1 MKRFKLVSK
10 SKPKPDRDK
19 PRKKSE
25 PVKFEEAIIEQIKL
39 CKKRRRKGGRYKT
52 TKPLPKSWIED
63 WSDKGY
69 GLVLVPRLQLDKRQ
83 IPFWANKDGSP
94 KGTPVDMDQ
103 KYPGWAELNDL
114 RERVAEGRYN
124 SRIYI
129 RLREERKKSAAKS
142 KP

>member
-1 MKRFKLVSK
+1 
-10 SKPKPDRDK
+10 
-19 PRKKSE
+19 
-25 PVKFEEAIIEQIKL
+25 
-39 CKKRRRKGGRYKT
+39 
-52 TKPLPKSWIED
+52 
-63 WSDKGY
+63 
-69 GLVLVPRLQLDKRQ
+69 
-83 IPFWANKDGSP
+83 
-94 KGTPVDMDQ
+94 MDQ